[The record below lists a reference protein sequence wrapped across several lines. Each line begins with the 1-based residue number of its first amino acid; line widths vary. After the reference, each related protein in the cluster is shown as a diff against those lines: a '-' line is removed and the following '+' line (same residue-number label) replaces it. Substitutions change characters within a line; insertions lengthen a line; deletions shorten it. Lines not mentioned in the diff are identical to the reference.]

1 MDLRCYGLATP
12 RDDGKVS
19 VHLQDL
25 DHSYHEWNIDSLP
38 WDSVS
43 PVPPGQE
50 HPEELDQRLMG
61 ALNEVVMSGIDE
73 QLKSVRGAVLAF
85 LYLYMILSRY
95 DDRLVFSHHPCLRG
109 PGS

>member
-12 RDDGKVS
+12 RHDDKIS

-38 WDSVS
+38 WNSVS

-50 HPEELDQRLMG
+50 HPEELDQRLIS
-61 ALNEVVMSGIDE
+61 ALNEGVIGGIDE
-73 QLKSVRGAVLAF
+73 QQKPVRRAVLAF
-85 LYLYMILSRY
+85 LYLYMILSRH
-95 DDRLVFSHHPCLRG
+95 DDRLV
-109 PGS
+109 